1 MKKHLHPLS
10 ATGFVALLALGLFG
24 CKEEECAEC
33 ASCSDCESMSITEE
47 PFGTVDGQ
55 EVKIFTLTNGNGIKA
70 RISNYGGV
78 IVSLEAPDK
87 DGKTADVCLGFD
99 TLAEYQE
106 KSPYFGCITGRYAN
120 RIAKGK
126 FTLDGREYTLATN
139 NNNVNHLHGGEVGF
153 NKKVWAAEA
162 KETEAGPSL
171 RLTYTSPDGEE
182 GYPGALSCEVTYTL
196 GADNGLKID
205 YKATTD
211 KPTVLNLTNHAYFNL
226 AGNGEGTILDHELTI
241 AADRFVPTDDGG
253 IPLGAPAPVEGT
265 PFDFRTATVIGGFSP
280 PGRTLFT
287 AEEGML
293 PVLRTEAERR
303 GATLHP
309 VRRAEHEL
317 LPRDL
322 LARFRHAEHPA
333 NVALVA
339 RLAGALGVPW
349 VEAVGWMAE
358 RVVADVGALVIHAPA
373 HTEGRT
379 VVFSQGMSAND
390 PLSFQH
396 NWRTAGFGDPPAPG
410 ELRITVVNNRAD
422 RVARSRMFAGLL
434 ADWRDGGAA
443 EVAFLIGGADGHND

>member
-265 PFDFRTATVIGGFSP
+265 PFDFRTATVIGARIGREDEQLKNGKGYDHNYVVKDSRDGKLQHVATVRDP
-280 PGRTLFT
+280 KSGRTLNVSTTEPGLQLYVGNYLDNLPGKGGKTYLYRGAFCLEAQT
-287 AEEGML
+287 FPDSPNQPSYPS
-293 PVLRTEAERR
+293 PVLRPGETYTQTTIYR
-303 GATLHP
+303 
-309 VRRAEHEL
+309 
-317 LPRDL
+317 
-322 LARFRHAEHPA
+322 
-333 NVALVA
+333 
-339 RLAGALGVPW
+339 LGVK
-349 VEAVGWMAE
+349 
-358 RVVADVGALVIHAPA
+358 
-373 HTEGRT
+373 
-379 VVFSQGMSAND
+379 
-390 PLSFQH
+390 
-396 NWRTAGFGDPPAPG
+396 
-410 ELRITVVNNRAD
+410 
-422 RVARSRMFAGLL
+422 
-434 ADWRDGGAA
+434 
-443 EVAFLIGGADGHND
+443 